1 MSNDWTNKLRDQLAD
16 YQEPVKE
23 DLWAR
28 IEQSLAQDEPS
39 AIIPPRDNTTKGA
52 PTPKTLARQI
62 FIRRFSTAAAI
73 ACLAVVGTYVYQN
86 QENQVGKDTKH
97 TATNQQVE
105 QAGKNIGVGKG
116 NLLASIG
123 AETTN
128 LVPTAYHG
136 EYQGEKTKSSLIQKP
151 KQNDVTTDSVSQ
163 PVLLE
168 NSQTVKE
175 QVLNETTQE
184 EKVSSMRE
192 KKSNYNA
199 LSVAEIADN
208 TTIKHGKK
216 KAGWSLQ
223 LYGGNAGTEN
233 SDRVGQPMVAS
244 VLPPQDDHAFNDETM
259 LLGANLA
266 TGNTL
271 GTKVYED
278 FGIGGYKEEAKHH
291 LPISVGMQ
299 VGYGLTPRLRL
310 HTGVVYTYVSS
321 DFIGYAHGTK
331 VETTQN
337 LHYLGIPLNLNYNV
351 WGTSKLHTYLT
362 IGGEGD
368 FNIKNDTKSQGVEQS
383 SKRDK
388 MQWSANAAIGLQ
400 YDVIPQM
407 GIYVEPGAKYYFDN
421 GSQIENAFKDK
432 KLNFSLQLGF
442 RWNISSDK

>member
-16 YQEPVKE
+16 YQESANE

-28 IEQSLAQDEPS
+28 IEQSLAQDAPS
-39 AIIPPRDNTTKGA
+39 AITSPRDNTTKGS
-52 PTPKTLARQI
+52 PTPKPFAKQI

-73 ACLAVVGTYVYQN
+73 ACLAVVGTYVYLN
-86 QENQVGKDTKH
+86 QENQVGKDAKH

-105 QAGKNIGVGKG
+105 QAGKNVGVGKG
-116 NLLASIG
+116 NLLAAAG
-123 AETTN
+123 AETAN
-128 LVPTAYHG
+128 LESPAYHG
-136 EYQGEKTKSSLIQKP
+136 EYQDENSNSSLIQKP
-151 KQNDVTTDSVSQ
+151 NQIDVTTDSVSQ

-168 NSQTVKE
+168 NSQTATE
-175 QVLNETTQE
+175 QALNETIQG
-184 EKVSSMRE
+184 EKASSIRE

-199 LSVAEIADN
+199 LSVADIADN

-216 KAGWSLQ
+216 KTGWSLQ
-223 LYGGNAGTEN
+223 VYGGNAGTEN
-233 SDRVGQPMVAS
+233 SDRVGQPMVSS
-244 VLPPQDDHAFNDETM
+244 VLQPQDDPAFYDETM
-259 LLGANLA
+259 LL
-266 TGNTL
+266 GNTL
-271 GTKVYED
+271 GTKVYEN
-278 FGIGGYKEEAKHH
+278 FGVGGYKEEAKHH

-337 LHYLGIPLNLNYNV
+337 LHYLGIPLNLNYEV
-351 WGTSKLHTYLT
+351 WGTSKFHTYLT

-388 MQWSANAAIGLQ
+388 MQWSANAAVGLQ

-442 RWNISSDK
+442 RWNINSDK